1 MEERIEHINRFYSL
15 INELES
21 FKKKRSLKNSTGK
34 VLWPKQGIYYFF
46 ERTENRENG
55 NPKVVR
61 IGTHAVSKGSK
72 TKYWERLRQHKGTK
86 KGTGNHRGSVF
97 RKLIGKSLIS
107 KHNLNL
113 EFSEW
118 GKNKTDKNN
127 KQKEEKLELQVS
139 EIIGKMEFLSLSV
152 PGESNK
158 NNMRAYIETNS
169 IALLSNRN
177 KKEKIDLPSENWLG
191 SFSGHNHVLESGL
204 WNSDDTEKNYDSKFL
219 DKLEELIKNQINISQ

>member
-1 MEERIEHINRFYSL
+1 MKERIKHINRFYSL

-21 FKKKRSLKNSTGK
+21 FEKKRILKNSTGK
-34 VLWPKQGIYYFF
+34 LHWPKQGIYYFF
-46 ERTENRENG
+46 ERNENRENG

-107 KHNLNL
+107 KYNLSV

-118 GKNKTDKNN
+118 GNNKVYKEN
-127 KQKEEKLELQVS
+127 KQKEEILELQVS
-139 EIIGKMEFLSLSV
+139 EIIGEMEFLSLSV

-169 IALLSNRN
+169 IALLSNR
-177 KKEKIDLPSENWLG
+177 KKEGKIDLPSENWLG
-191 SFSGHNHVLESGL
+191 NYSGHNHILESGL
-204 WNSDDTEKNYDSKFL
+204 WNSDDTEKNYDSNFL
-219 DKLEELIKNQINISQ
+219 DKLEELIKIQKNNR

>member
-21 FKKKRSLKNSTGK
+21 FEKKRSLKNSTGK

-107 KHNLNL
+107 KHNLSL
-113 EFSEW
+113 EFPEW
-118 GKNKTDKNN
+118 GKNKTDKND

-191 SFSGHNHVLESGL
+191 SYSEHNKVLESGL
-204 WNSDDTEKNYDSKFL
+204 WNSDDTDKKYDSKFL
-219 DKLEELIKNQINISQ
+219 DKLEALIKNQKNNR